1 MLATCLHMMKGTPY
15 IYQGEELGM
24 TNTPWNSID
33 ECRDIQAIR
42 AYRQYAVDNHI
53 VPEGLMMRCIAE
65 MGRDNARTPMQWD
78 AGEGAGFTTGT
89 PWIKLNPNYK
99 EINAEAAL
107 ADPDSV
113 FWYYHKL
120 IRLRHENPI
129 IVYGRFIPLL
139 EDSESIYAFRRELDG
154 RTLTVACNWTEEP
167 VPCTL
172 FDDGAGEELISNYAE
187 HKDGMLQPYEARAVL
202 R

>member
-1 MLATCLHMMKGTPY
+1 M
-15 IYQGEELGM
+15 
-24 TNTPWNSID
+24 
-33 ECRDIQAIR
+33 
-42 AYRQYAVDNHI
+42 
-53 VPEGLMMRCIAE
+53 
-65 MGRDNARTPMQWD
+65 
-78 AGEGAGFTTGT
+78 
-89 PWIKLNPNYK
+89 
-99 EINAEAAL
+99 